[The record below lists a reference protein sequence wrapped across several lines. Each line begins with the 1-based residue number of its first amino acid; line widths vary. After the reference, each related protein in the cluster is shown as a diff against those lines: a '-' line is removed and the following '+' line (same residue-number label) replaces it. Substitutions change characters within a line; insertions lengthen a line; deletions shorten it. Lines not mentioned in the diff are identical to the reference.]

1 MVVTGVVTGATV
13 VGAVI
18 VVPGAVTGAVI
29 GVETGAG
36 ATDDIRAVPVVLRLV
51 VPHRRWA
58 WMAQAVAQYWVVN
71 SPVRRTR

>member
-1 MVVTGVVTGATV
+1 MVATGVVTGATV

-18 VVPGAVTGAVI
+18 VVPGAVTG
-29 GVETGAG
+29 VETGAG

-51 VPHRRWA
+51 APHRRWA